1 MGFAFLLNTVY
12 LLPLTES
19 FLVVAV
25 GALAFR
31 ARRRRGYAPLCVG
44 LTAAA
49 ILLIGKFALNS
60 TPALYGGI
68 TLLFGASLW
77 NSWPVKMA
85 KSGSEAPRETL
96 CQIGS
101 NESEN

>member
-1 MGFAFLLNTVY
+1 MGFVFLLNTVY
-12 LLPLTES
+12 LLPLTAL

-31 ARRRRGYAPLCVG
+31 ARRRRGHAPFCVG
-44 LTAAA
+44 LAAAA
-49 ILLIGKFALNS
+49 ILLIGKFALES

-77 NSWPVKMA
+77 NSWPVKTT
-85 KSGSEAPRETL
+85 KSGSDAPTETL
-96 CQIGS
+96 YQIGS